1 MATAYHNLSDYD
13 FNSVPSAQNMKFGIV
28 VSEWNYN
35 ITGALLKG
43 AVDTLKKHGAKD
55 ENIMVKTVPGSFEL
69 TFGANQLIE
78 YSEVDA
84 VIAIGCVVRGE
95 TPHFDYVCMGATQ
108 GITQLNASGDV
119 PVIYGL
125 ITTNTMEQAEDRAGG
140 KLGNKGDECAITAIK
155 MIDFAWSL
163 QKQLYLCI
171 AIEEQSCLK
180 RDLKQFST
188 AKGQIPEWPNGADC
202 KSAGLRLRWF
212 ESIFAH

>member
-13 FNSVPSAQNMKFGIV
+13 FSSVPSAEKMKFGIV

-43 AVDTLKKHGAKD
+43 AIDTLKKHGAKD
-55 ENIMVKTVPGSFEL
+55 ENILVKTVPGSFEL

-84 VIAIGCVVRGE
+84 VIAIGCVVRGD

-155 MIDFAWSL
+155 MIDSNGELADPAEC
-163 QKQLYLCI
+163 KQI
-171 AIEEQSCLK
+171 A
-180 RDLKQFST
+180 DLGVDFL
-188 AKGQIPEWPNGADC
+188 ACGIGNIHGVYPADW
-202 KSAGLRLRWF
+202 AGLSFERLG
-212 ESIFAH
+212 EIKAETGDLPL